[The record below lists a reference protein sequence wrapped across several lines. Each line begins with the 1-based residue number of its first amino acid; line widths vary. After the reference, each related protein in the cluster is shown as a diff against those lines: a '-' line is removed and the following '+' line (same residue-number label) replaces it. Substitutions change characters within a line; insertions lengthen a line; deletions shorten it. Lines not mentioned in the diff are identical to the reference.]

1 MRTVICH
8 KFVDVV
14 YVLGIRIGFEMTRQH
29 MTGLLKNF
37 FVCFNP
43 VNDAMQ
49 SSIPNSPET
58 LRSVKSNGRFLL
70 NMYRVSVRIMVFS
83 ATFNNISVLLVE
95 ETGVHQKV
103 NCHKSL
109 TNFIT

>member
-1 MRTVICH
+1 M
-8 KFVDVV
+8 DVV